1 MKKLPLNQEYR
12 AAFEK
17 VVGLLKVAQER
28 TLSATESK
36 QLDEHIAICRHYEK
50 Q

>member
-1 MKKLPLNQEYR
+1 MNTFPFNQEYR

-36 QLDEHIAICRHYEK
+36 QLDVHIAICRHYEK
-50 Q
+50 